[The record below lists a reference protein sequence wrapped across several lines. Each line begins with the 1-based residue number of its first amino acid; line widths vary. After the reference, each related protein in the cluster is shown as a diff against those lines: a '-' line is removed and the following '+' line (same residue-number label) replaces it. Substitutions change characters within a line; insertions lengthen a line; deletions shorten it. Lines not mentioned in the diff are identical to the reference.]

1 MKNQTNHTAIEWKE
15 VALGNICDV
24 RDGTHESPKYQN
36 EGYPLITSKNIVN
49 GYIDFSHVNLITKKD
64 FDSINKR
71 SKVNI
76 GDILMPMIG
85 TIGNPIIVRE
95 KEQFAIKNV
104 ALIKFTNKDIS
115 NKYIKFLLDSPYFTH
130 VAKKVN
136 RGGTQKFIA
145 LGDIREI
152 KIPLPFRNGH
162 PDLETQ
168 QKIVAI
174 LEKAESLKE
183 KRKQAIKLLDEYTK
197 SVFNEMFGDPISN
210 TKKLPKKFLKEIS
223 KEIQTGFAYG
233 KFSDLEGLVH
243 IRPFNISNE
252 GNLDLYQLKYI
263 PIEEVKSEKYF
274 LMKGDLIINTT
285 NSKELVGKTALFN
298 LNKKFS
304 FSNHMTKIRVNESYV
319 NPYYLWFTLNYYQK
333 TGNFKPLIKSWV
345 NQVGIDSS
353 LLRSLEIVIPPIPLQ
368 QTFASI
374 VEHVEK
380 LKETQKKSL
389 QDIEQL
395 FNALMQKAFNGELT
409 K

>member
-1 MKNQTNHTAIEWKE
+1 MSYYK
-15 VALGNICDV
+15 
-24 RDGTHESPKYQN
+24 
-36 EGYPLITSKNIVN
+36 
-49 GYIDFSHVNLITKKD
+49 
-64 FDSINKR
+64 INKY
-71 SKVNI
+71 
-76 GDILMPMIG
+76 
-85 TIGNPIIVRE
+85 E
-95 KEQFAIKNV
+95 KPKKHFANYYCNAIKHC
-104 ALIKFTNKDIS
+104 S
-115 NKYIKFLLDSPYFTH
+115 YWM
-130 VAKKVN
+130 
-136 RGGTQKFIA
+136 Q
-145 LGDIREI
+145 
-152 KIPLPFRNGH
+152 
-162 PDLETQ
+162 
-168 QKIVAI
+168 
-174 LEKAESLKE
+174 E